1 MSLIFAKVVNMS
13 ISAGILILA
22 VILVRLLFRKLP
34 RKIFIIVWI
43 LVMIR
48 LVCPLTIFNSLSP
61 VPDDFF
67 SGHTSNTK
75 ITGDTEWQGKW
86 SEQSEV
92 PAGKDDPGA
101 DAAAPAFDTFRLL
114 SIVWAAGA
122 AAILAGAA
130 IKAAKL
136 RRTVKDAVNYRDNV
150 YLSSGIKTSFVLG
163 VFDPKI
169 YVPSI
174 VGTEQRRYMIDHESE
189 HIRHRDH
196 LLKLLFYVILS
207 VHWFDP
213 LVHIAYHLF
222 SEDLEMAC
230 DERTIE
236 KQDAEYRANYLQTLL
251 DCGISS
257 SIMSFGTLSFG
268 NVGIKRRIERIM
280 NYKKTKTITIIVFAV
295 VFVALVFFLMT
306 NNATAAENAEAPE
319 DYDDYVHMVIRDADG
334 KIVEETYIY
343 QPEATRP
350 SEPLTDL
357 PEYGSVSAEDVQQYD
372 KLIRI
377 RDEVL
382 REGVSRSSGELG
394 DPVFAV
400 CEGEV
405 ISSDRD
411 GAYGLC
417 VTIKDNDG
425 RTWKYGHCC
434 ELIAKA
440 GDHVSFGDPIA
451 YIGSTGLI
459 ESPGLIIR
467 IVEQ

>member
-22 VILVRLLFRKLP
+22 VILVRFLFRKLP
-34 RKIFIIVWI
+34 RKIFLIAWM

-48 LVCPLTIFNSLSP
+48 LVCPFTVTNSLSP
-61 VPDDFF
+61 VPSDFF

-75 ITGDTEWQGKW
+75 IAGDTEWQGKW

-136 RRTVKDAVNYRDNV
+136 RRTVKDAVNCRDNV

-377 RDEVL
+377 REEVL